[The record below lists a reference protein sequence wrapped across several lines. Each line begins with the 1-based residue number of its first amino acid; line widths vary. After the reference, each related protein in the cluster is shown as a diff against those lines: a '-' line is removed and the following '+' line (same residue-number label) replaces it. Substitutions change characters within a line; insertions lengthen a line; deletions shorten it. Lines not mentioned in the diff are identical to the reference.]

1 MVPAKL
7 VRCYE
12 NAKPS
17 KKNHCKVKDL
27 IYEMEL
33 EYSLLSL
40 NIDFRI
46 KKIEMGR
53 DVEKA
58 ESEEDLEKKRKEK
71 DEEVKAA
78 KKRQVNKETTE

>member
-1 MVPAKL
+1 MQNHQQQV
-7 VRCYE
+7 
-12 NAKPS
+12 
-17 KKNHCKVKDL
+17 HCKVKDL

-40 NIDFRI
+40 NIYFRI

-78 KKRQVNKETTE
+78 KKRQVNKETE

>member
-1 MVPAKL
+1 MQNHQQKV
-7 VRCYE
+7 
-12 NAKPS
+12 
-17 KKNHCKVKDL
+17 HCKVKDL
-27 IYEMEL
+27 IHEMDL
-33 EYSLLSL
+33 EYSLLLSL

-78 KKRQVNKETTE
+78 KKRQGNKETKEANI